1 MVQQHAAEVS
11 CFATLSRQA
20 LDFATSWNGSLV
32 PTKACTRTGW
42 LADAACSTGLGAW
55 AGQRSARREKNHS
68 SCVTFLDKRSLNFA
82 TWWKTNAVSLLA
94 QVASEGWA
102 SLSVKKLMSSFV
114 ASHPLMTMQSGW

>member
-1 MVQQHAAEVS
+1 MQHAALDWAPGPGSEALGVKK
-11 CFATLSRQA
+11 TIQA
-20 LDFATSWNGSLV
+20 A
-32 PTKACTRTGW
+32 
-42 LADAACSTGLGAW
+42 
-55 AGQRSARREKNHS
+55 
-68 SCVTFLDKRSLNFA
+68 CVTFLDKRSLDFA